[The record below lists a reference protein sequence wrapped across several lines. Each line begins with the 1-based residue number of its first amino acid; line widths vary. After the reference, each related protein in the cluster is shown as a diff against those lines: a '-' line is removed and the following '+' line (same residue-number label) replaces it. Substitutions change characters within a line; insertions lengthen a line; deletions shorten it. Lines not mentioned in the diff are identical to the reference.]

1 MGAALRLRLAEASRR
16 GGLYLLLGGSVLV
29 FFVAAFGDDTIS
41 GRLALGTDLAVV
53 AGYLAA
59 VFFGALPLASDRE
72 TKRNLLSA
80 TSPVPP
86 AGWALGSAAG
96 GALLAGGVTLA
107 FLVAAILGTAAAG
120 GVDTHESKPLGG
132 FTESTLWIPRAGVAV
147 QVKPGVHRLRLALR
161 VAPVAEYE
169 GTPGHVTL
177 EAGGVE
183 YSTPVGRPLD
193 IPVKTGRIVLKNATE
208 GLHVGLVGGE
218 TRALRESRSFV
229 ANGLLASFGPA
240 LGAAALA
247 AAASTA
253 SALFAG
259 PVAAFLAAMLLFL
272 ASTKGFLLAAIQ
284 PSPAQQAQTA
294 ATGHD
299 DNGHAH
305 GKAGGET
312 EGTGRKLAR
321 GMVGTALATV
331 PNLHEFDTF
340 DEVAAG
346 EWSGVNGATTA
357 LPTLLVAFV
366 LAGAAGGYGVSKRRL
381 E

>member
-1 MGAALRLRLAEASRR
+1 MGAAFRLRLTEATRR

-29 FFVAAFGDDTIS
+29 FWIAAFSDDTVS
-41 GRLALGTDLAVV
+41 GRLALGADLAVV

-72 TKRNLLSA
+72 TKRNLLAA

-86 AGWALGSAAG
+86 AGWALGNAAG
-96 GALLAGGVTLA
+96 AALLAGGVTLA
-107 FLVAAILGTAAAG
+107 FLVAAIVGTAAAG
-120 GVDTHESKPLGG
+120 GVDTHQSKPLGG
-132 FTESTLWIPRAGVAV
+132 FTESTLWIPRGGVAV

-169 GTPGHVTL
+169 GTPGHLTL
-177 EAGGVE
+177 EADGTE
-183 YSTPVGRPLD
+183 YSAPVGRPMD
-193 IPVKTGRIVLKNATE
+193 IPVTAGRIVLKNTTA
-208 GLHVGLVGGE
+208 GLHVGLVRGK
-218 TRALRESRSFV
+218 TRALRQSRAFV

-247 AAASTA
+247 ASAATA

-284 PSPAQQAQTA
+284 PSRAQHAETGGQGDAETA
-294 ATGHD
+294 GA
-299 DNGHAH
+299 
-305 GKAGGET
+305 
-312 EGTGRKLAR
+312 GRKLAR
-321 GMVGTALATV
+321 GMVGAALAIV

-346 EWSGVNGATTA
+346 EWTGSKGATAA
-357 LPTLLVAFV
+357 LPTLIVAFV
-366 LAGAAGGYGVSKRRL
+366 VAGAAGGYGVSKRRL
-381 E
+381 G